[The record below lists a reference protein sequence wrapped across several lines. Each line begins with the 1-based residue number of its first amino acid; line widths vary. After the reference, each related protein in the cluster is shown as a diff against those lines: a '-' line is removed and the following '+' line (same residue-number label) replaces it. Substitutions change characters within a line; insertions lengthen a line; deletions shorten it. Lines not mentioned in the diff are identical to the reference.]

1 MRRGGK
7 TEKRRGR
14 GRKSRR
20 KKRRRW
26 YEDEGIEPAAVFFL
40 FGG

>member
-1 MRRGGK
+1 MRGRGK